1 MCCKYTKFG
10 ANLRQKCDTTTIKT
24 QLDIEISKHYN
35 TWRRYA
41 HGLMK
46 NTTKGDDLLSETLLK
61 VLENQRQTAEQMA
74 ETGKLLWYVNKS
86 LYNNYRDMSSRYN
99 VKYTKY
105 SIRWDDS
112 SQRHNEFKEQPWLG
126 SRIDNEY
133 LDSYIMLMPEIDAV
147 MLRLYILDGF
157 SYKEVSDKT
166 GIPVKHLYR
175 LVENAIKKIKNNV
188 VFQCT
193 SAS

>member
-1 MCCKYTKFG
+1 
-10 ANLRQKCDTTTIKT
+10 
-24 QLDIEISKHYN
+24 
-35 TWRRYA
+35 
-41 HGLMK
+41 MK

-61 VLENQRQTAEQMA
+61 VLENQRQMAEQMA
-74 ETGKLLWYVNKS
+74 VTGKLLWYVNKS
-86 LYNNYRDMSSRYN
+86 LYNNYKDMSSRYN

-105 SIRWDDS
+105 SVRWDDN

-193 SAS
+193 SRS